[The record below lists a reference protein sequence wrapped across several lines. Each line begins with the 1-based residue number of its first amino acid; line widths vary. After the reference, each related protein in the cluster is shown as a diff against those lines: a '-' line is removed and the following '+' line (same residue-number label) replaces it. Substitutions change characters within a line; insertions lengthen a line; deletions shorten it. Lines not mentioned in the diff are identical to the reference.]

1 MDISKPPK
9 YLLVWSGL
17 GVSNPEAEE
26 LEGEKEIKKSL
37 SMRGGFSEGWEGM
50 GGSSSLPNKD
60 SKAGQQGVN

>member
-37 SMRGGFSEGWEGM
+37 SMRGGFREGGLE
-50 GGSSSLPNKD
+50 SLPTGP
-60 SKAGQQGVN
+60 AGAKGGVN